1 MVSTDKITPADMAE
15 FLSRSTA
22 NGEWWEEF
30 IKDGGVVPE
39 YHERQEVK
47 ISFQRIAGGQ
57 GLPAG
62 RTPARIP
69 TVSMYGDERRRK

>member
-1 MVSTDKITPADMAE
+1 VSTDKITPADMAE
-15 FLSRSTA
+15 FLSRNTA

-57 GLPAG
+57 SLPAG
-62 RTPARIP
+62 REPAGMP
-69 TVSMYGDERRRK
+69 TVSIDDKERRRK